1 MNTTI
6 YNARD
11 VLECFFFQFDFGLKN
26 ALKKRSVKG
35 EYRPRISY
43 RRQREDRSSSNN
55 NSTLLIKR
63 KREYAPS
70 GRVGSRASVRKAV

>member
-26 ALKKRSVKG
+26 ALKKRSGVNIVHAYHTDDDNKRG
-35 EYRPRISY
+35 P
-43 RRQREDRSSSNN
+43 QQQHQLNN
-55 NSTLLIKR
+55 TLN
-63 KREYAPS
+63 
-70 GRVGSRASVRKAV
+70 